1 MNTHKLTWG
10 TEPIGDSINHR
21 ARRTISVLVAA
32 LRVTL
37 YAVLAVLRPFVVA
50 GLSALTLLGLA
61 MTIFYALLLPGSHFP
76 VAIVLIMSVASA
88 LMIVMFYAFME
99 LLLPR

>member
-76 VAIVLIMSVASA
+76 IAIVLIMSVASA
-88 LMIVMFYAFME
+88 LMIVVFYAFME